1 MSGTVLLIDD
11 DPEILSALSRYLHT
25 LGYQVRGESTGYDGV
40 EAFRSTRPDVVVLDL
55 DLPDTTGLDVL
66 EEIRD
71 DRAVVIMLT
80 GTGDIPTAVR
90 AMQLGAENFL
100 TKPVELPHL
109 GAVVARASEKS
120 RLRRENLALK
130 AGGGGHDEGP
140 GQVEALG
147 VSPMMAEIGRKVR
160 LLADSDRTTVLL
172 TGESGTGKGWVARL
186 LHRLSP
192 RSDRPFVEVNC
203 AGLTST
209 FLASELFGHEKGA
222 FTDAKESREGL
233 FEAGH
238 TGVLFLDEVG
248 DLAPDLQP
256 KLLKVLEDRTFRRLG
271 GTREITVDVRLVA
284 ATNRDLEAAVESGEF
299 REDLFYRLNVTPIH
313 LPPVRERTPE
323 DRAALLH
330 RLNGEVRTEMR
341 KGPGRISDDALE
353 ALINYAWPGNIREM
367 RNVVERA
374 MIFAGDA
381 EQIAVEHLPI
391 ELQRSRHRASGRSFR
406 PDSLEEV
413 ERRHIER
420 MLRYHQGNRTHAAK
434 DLGIARATLIN
445 KIRTYGLDL

>member
-1 MSGTVLLIDD
+1 LSGTVLLVDD
-11 DPEILSALSRYLHT
+11 DPEILSALGRYLGT
-25 LGYQVRGESTGYDGV
+25 LGYEVRAEATGYDGI

-55 DLPDTTGLDVL
+55 DLPDTTGLEVL
-66 EEIRD
+66 AEIRD
-71 DRAVVIMLT
+71 DRAVVVMLT
-80 GTGDIPTAVR
+80 GTGDIPTAVQ

-100 TKPVELPHL
+100 AKPVELPHL
-109 GAVVARASEKS
+109 GAVVARAAEKS

-130 AGGGGHDEGP
+130 AGASHDEEP

-186 LHRLSP
+186 LHRLSR

-222 FTDAKESREGL
+222 FTDAKVSREGL

-284 ATNRDLEAAVESGEF
+284 ATNRDLEAAVASGEF
-299 REDLFYRLNVTPIH
+299 REDLFYRLNVTPLH

-341 KGPGRISDDALE
+341 KGPGRISDGALE
-353 ALINYAWPGNIREM
+353 ALINYEWPGNIREM
-367 RNVVERA
+367 RNVIERA

-381 EQIAVEHLPI
+381 DELLVEHLPI
-391 ELQRSRHRASGRSFR
+391 ELQRSKRRASGRSFR

-420 MLRYHQGNRTHAAK
+420 MLRYHDGNRTHSAK

-445 KIRTYGLDL
+445 KIKTYSLDL